1 MPPLRGG
8 GFQMTGF
15 KALDTRLSRDEEAL
29 HDVLWHG
36 SKAEPAKLRADIR
49 KDLREL
55 DAFLGAGGKLWRA
68 GDALDKTWSDPRAGE
83 SLFELLGHTFKLTA
97 ATEHLRKKDCKGAGE
112 HVADAVES
120 VSIGV
125 CANVGCFEFVEE
137 WEGGKIDF
145 EMYAGKL
152 TDHLQAKGVSRAGE
166 FKRHLIAARN
176 FGRAFDKTTAK
187 AEQVLGAR
195 AAIANGLWVTLA
207 SISIRKSLGAPPR
220 FPYDDFAAVLERIAS
235 RI

>member
-1 MPPLRGG
+1 MA
-8 GFQMTGF
+8 GF
-15 KALDTRLSRDEEAL
+15 KALDKRLSRDEEAL